1 MPLLKGS
8 IWSIVLPLSWF
19 FGYRCPATQLYV
31 RTLKMLP
38 DVPQLTEKDMQ
49 CCRKTGDF
57 SPVLFEWYKF
67 VGGLCVTFANLLQD
81 SEPVRKDI
89 ENQDYAILIGLV
101 NRCARL
107 ILANVAL
114 SHKGNFGESTSIL
127 DRCIFESCVILSWLC
142 NSKIEDKFERYIAS
156 GLKTEL
162 ELKSE
167 VQKAIEARDGVILNI
182 EERMLNSVEGCLSE
196 VGFDDEQIKNTKGL
210 PNLAAML
217 DSLGHQRFSYT
228 AGQRIGSH
236 HVHGT
241 WVGLRNHYIE
251 IDESGRYRT
260 RQESETHINQY
271 VYITYIVLEAL
282 SNFVNFVFVSHED
295 EKKVILHLFEDT
307 AEEITKLNTEIIG
320 ADFDETQHES

>member
-1 MPLLKGS
+1 
-8 IWSIVLPLSWF
+8 
-19 FGYRCPATQLYV
+19 
-31 RTLKMLP
+31 MLP
-38 DVPQLTEKDMQ
+38 DTPTITEEDMQ
-49 CCRKTGDF
+49 RCRETGDF

-67 VGGLCVTFANLLQD
+67 VGGLCVTFANLLQN

-89 ENQDYAILIGLV
+89 GNRDYGILIGLI

-114 SHKGNFGESTSIL
+114 SHEGRFGESTSIL
-127 DRCIFESCVILSWLC
+127 DRCIFERCVILSWLC

-167 VQKAIEARDGVILNI
+167 VQKSVEARNGVVLNI
-182 EERMLNSVEGCLSE
+182 EKRMLNSVEGCLSE
-196 VGFDDEQIKNTKGL
+196 AGFDEEKIQNTKGL
-210 PNLAAML
+210 PDLAAML

-228 AGQRIGSH
+228 TGQRIGSH

-251 IDESGRYRT
+251 IDVSGIYRT

-271 VYITYIVLEAL
+271 VYITYIVLESL
-282 SNFVNFVFVSHED
+282 SNFVNYVFVSHED
-295 EKKVILHLFEDT
+295 EKKVIFQLFKDT
-307 AEEITKLNTEIIG
+307 AEEITKLNNEIIG
-320 ADFDETQHES
+320 TDFDESKHES